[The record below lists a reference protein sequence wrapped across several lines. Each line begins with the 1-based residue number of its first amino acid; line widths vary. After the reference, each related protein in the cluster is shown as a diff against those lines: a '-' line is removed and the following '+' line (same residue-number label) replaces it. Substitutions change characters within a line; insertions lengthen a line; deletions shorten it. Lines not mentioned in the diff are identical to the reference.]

1 MNISIRHLIN
11 ILNHEG
17 ISLREKQEYLKKYQV
32 NTKRR
37 LSIHH
42 RSAHFVETLAE
53 MIQKRLTND
62 LYVFYEHDEDRIYLD
77 DQEPEYNSQ
86 GDTISYA
93 NYHDNYSS
101 CISCDSTIYYEDVE
115 HVHGDSYCPS
125 CFRRQCYYCEDCEE
139 NQFNDD
145 PCSCEDERL
154 R

>member
-42 RSAHFVETLAE
+42 RSEVLVEKLAE

-62 LYVFYEHDEDRIYLD
+62 LYIFYEHDEDRLHLD
-77 DQEPEYNSQ
+77 DQEP
-86 GDTISYA
+86 
-93 NYHDNYSS
+93 
-101 CISCDSTIYYEDVE
+101 
-115 HVHGDSYCPS
+115 
-125 CFRRQCYYCEDCEE
+125 
-139 NQFNDD
+139 
-145 PCSCEDERL
+145 
-154 R
+154 